1 MAVTAGLEM
10 VLQLWIVQRG
20 AAEGKLGLFQKLPKW
35 LRNALILAP
44 PYLVFVGFSL
54 FTVLYAWN
62 VENTTFALNHVYC
75 TVQNYG
81 FSVIVPAFC
90 VVGLAGIIIV
100 ECVIGYNWYKMRY
113 QTNGLFGLRQA
124 GKLSTSICLRVGL
137 FTLYSLITLSACILF
152 VSNTDTVYPYMI
164 EATLPLV
171 AFLLFGTQMETLRF
185 WFCLKKNNRRMRS
198 RQGSTDTIP
207 SARRQ
212 NSLEPSIESVLGS
225 STDDHSDGGQ
235 GAEDRVD
242 KEEIV

>member
-10 VLQLWIVQRG
+10 VIQLWIAQRG
-20 AAEGKLGLFQKLPKW
+20 ATQSSFGFFQKLPKW
-35 LRNALILAP
+35 VQNTLILCP
-44 PYLVFVGFSL
+44 PYIAFVGFSV

-62 VENTTFALNHVYC
+62 DESTTLALNHVYC

-81 FSVIVPAFC
+81 FSVIVPSFC
-90 VVGLAGIIIV
+90 AIGLFGIVAV
-100 ECVIGYNWYKMRY
+100 EGVIGYNWYKMRY
-113 QTNGLFGLRQA
+113 QNNGLFGLRQP

-171 AFLLFGTQMETLRF
+171 AFLLFGTQIETLRV
-185 WFCLKKNNRRMRS
+185 WFCLTKRKRRMRS
-198 RQGSTDTIP
+198 RQGSTDSIP

-212 NSLEPSIESVLGS
+212 NTLEPSIESVLS
-225 STDDHSDGGQ
+225 PSTDGHNEDAQD
-235 GAEDRVD
+235 AECQVD
-242 KEEIV
+242 KAEIV